1 MSIDLSNLRIEL
13 RTGSFASVYSANILA
28 GNYNGLVDTINT
40 PQGIGSSIVVGTL
53 AARDLQQMVIGSE
66 FLSLTQ
72 AQRDLWNVMMT
83 AGQGGLAIS
92 LTAIRGQVAQ
102 VWSATTSTRSNFSAA
117 QTRLA
122 SRGEALFGEGTTV
135 DVNSI
140 YVALTQP

>member
-1 MSIDLSNLRIEL
+1 MSIDISNLRIEL
-13 RTGSFASVYSANILA
+13 RTGSFASVYSANILT
-28 GNYNGLVDTINT
+28 GNYNGLADTINT

-53 AARDLQQMVIGSE
+53 ATRDLQQMVIGSE

-92 LTAIRGQVAQ
+92 LAAIRGQVAQ
-102 VWSATTSTRSNFSAA
+102 VWSAGTSTRSNFSAA

-135 DVNSI
+135 DVGSI